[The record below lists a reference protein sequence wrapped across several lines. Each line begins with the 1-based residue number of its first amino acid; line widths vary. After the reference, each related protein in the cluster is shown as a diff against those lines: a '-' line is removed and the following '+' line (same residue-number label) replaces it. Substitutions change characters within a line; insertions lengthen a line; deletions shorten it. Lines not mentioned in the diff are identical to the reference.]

1 MTSSKVP
8 TIGFLIATTYHAWQ
22 QFIDAFELQL
32 KSHGWDSSE
41 GGNIKIEYQSASGL
55 KDLYERIAKDFAN
68 PKRPYPTDII
78 VTGGTGSTLACKNAT
93 KTIPIVFA
101 TAGDPVGSKLVQSLP
116 KPGGNV
122 TGISNEQTIRVK
134 ERLNYMQKH
143 LAGDLGKIHVGA
155 IGNINVPNVKLEMKE
170 LKIEA
175 KSLGLKY
182 SEAHLK
188 TLADIHPAIKS
199 LKRKKVDGLFVCT
212 DPLITTNA
220 DILNEWA
227 LLEKL
232 GTMHALREN
241 FGNEGL
247 MFHGP
252 VMPDMFK
259 RAADFVDMILNG
271 KKPAQIPIE
280 GPTTFESK
288 CNKRTAQILGLKSL
302 AATL

>member
-1 MTSSKVP
+1 
-8 TIGFLIATTYHAWQ
+8 
-22 QFIDAFELQL
+22 
-32 KSHGWDSSE
+32 
-41 GGNIKIEYQSASGL
+41 
-55 KDLYERIAKDFAN
+55 
-68 PKRPYPTDII
+68 
-78 VTGGTGSTLACKNAT
+78 
-93 KTIPIVFA
+93 
-101 TAGDPVGSKLVQSLP
+101 
-116 KPGGNV
+116 
-122 TGISNEQTIRVK
+122 
-134 ERLNYMQKH
+134 MQKH

-232 GTMHALREN
+232 GTMHALR
-241 FGNEGL
+241 
-247 MFHGP
+247 
-252 VMPDMFK
+252 K
-259 RAADFVDMILNG
+259 
-271 KKPAQIPIE
+271 
-280 GPTTFESK
+280 TS
-288 CNKRTAQILGLKSL
+288 
-302 AATL
+302 ATKV